1 MMEIPKRGL
10 HFCAGP
16 LHTRGPV
23 FRQNA
28 QLHNF
33 FRNFF
38 VYFSQIHFPEYR
50 MYIYT
55 LKMYKYTSLSPVYKY
70 TSRVYIYTFLFFQ
83 KYFQKPIDKT
93 VIAWYNNAVNPKT
106 AGVCKIE
113 SDSLPRK
120 TSKTNVQNPV
130 RVVCGLYRRIKAFL
144 FSRIYMTDYLNDYNS
159 SVF

>member
-1 MMEIPKRGL
+1 MFSNSSLIIPSWKSTSDFRTENQNPKPIEKSVLGL
-10 HFCAGP
+10 FSFHPDVLIYRKNVYFCAGRAQAP
-16 LHTRGPV
+16 WPV

-38 VYFSQIHFPEYR
+38 VYFAQIHFPEYR

-83 KYFQKPIDKT
+83 KYFQKPIDKSRK
-93 VIAWYNNAVNPKT
+93 VWYNIISREGKEAIPYDGK
-106 AGVCKIE
+106 E
-113 SDSLPRK
+113 M
-120 TSKTNVQNPV
+120 
-130 RVVCGLYRRIKAFL
+130 IK
-144 FSRIYMTDYLNDYNS
+144 
-159 SVF
+159 